1 MIIVFPY
8 LYSWRRSECSNLGDI
23 PSKKSSRA
31 TLKFFSWN
39 TNHSGITTSSPAM
52 WLQKLWHH
60 NKHPNYFNLNDY
72 LMHKEFKILIAHTF
86 VHRQLLQI
94 SRFFKIIFF
103 CACAT
108 LCELETEIITV
119 THVPKRL
126 PTNNYS
132 AERQIEIDVSP
143 GTKHSPWSR
152 KHFKRCNSGLKMNE
166 KPNREWI
173 LTTQ

>member
-1 MIIVFPY
+1 M
-8 LYSWRRSECSNLGDI
+8 GDI

-31 TLKFFSWN
+31 TLKFFFWN
-39 TNHSGITTSSPAM
+39 TNPSGITTSSPAM
-52 WLQKLWHH
+52 WLQKLRHH

-86 VHRQLLQI
+86 VHRLLLQI

-166 KPNREWI
+166 KPNTEWI
-173 LTTQ
+173 LTTLQNRRNNYIHYYPKIV